1 MNSEPAP
8 IEPTSNLAPSATRI
22 FIAVLTR
29 DLRLI
34 LRHGSEAAT
43 AIAFFLLAT
52 LLFPFGL
59 GPEPDLLARI
69 AAGILWVVALLASLI
84 ALDRLF
90 AEDFQ
95 DGSLEQ
101 LALAPLPLPLVVL
114 AKLGAHWLATGLP
127 LVILAPPLALIL
139 HMDPA
144 GLPALVGSLLL
155 GTPCLSLVGAVGA
168 ALVLGARRGALL
180 LPLLIL
186 PLYIPVLIF
195 GAAAIDAS
203 LAGLSAAPHLQL
215 LGAILLISMGVG
227 PFAAAA
233 AAKQSLV

>member
-1 MNSEPAP
+1 MSAEQILAEPGQAASP
-8 IEPTSNLAPSATRI
+8 SLMRAFLAILA
-22 FIAVLTR
+22 R

-43 AIAFFLLAT
+43 AVAFFLLAT

-90 AEDFQ
+90 AEDYQ

-114 AKLGAHWLATGLP
+114 AKLAAHWLATGLP
-127 LVILAPPLALIL
+127 LVILAPVLALML
-139 HMDPA
+139 RMDPA
-144 GLPALVGSLLL
+144 GLPALIGSLLL
-155 GTPCLSLVGAVGA
+155 GTPCLSLIGAIGA

-195 GAAAIDAS
+195 GTAAVDAS
-203 LAGLSAAPHLQL
+203 LAGFSAAPHLQL
-215 LGAILLISMGVG
+215 LGAILLVSAGIA

-233 AAKQSLV
+233 AAKQALG

>member
-1 MNSEPAP
+1 MNSEQTLV
-8 IEPTSNLAPSATRI
+8 EPTPDASPSTARAFT
-22 FIAVLTR
+22 AVLSR

-43 AIAFFLLAT
+43 AVAFFLLAT

-127 LVILAPPLALIL
+127 LVILAPILALML
-139 HMDPA
+139 HMDSA
-144 GLPALVGSLLL
+144 GLPALIGSLLL
-155 GTPCLSLVGAVGA
+155 GTPCLSLIGAVGA

-180 LPLLIL
+180 LPLLICRS
-186 PLYIPVLIF
+186 IF
-195 GAAAIDAS
+195 R
-203 LAGLSAAPHLQL
+203 
-215 LGAILLISMGVG
+215 
-227 PFAAAA
+227 F
-233 AAKQSLV
+233 

>member
-1 MNSEPAP
+1 MSAGQAMMQPA
-8 IEPTSNLAPSATRI
+8 ETAPPGAARAFMAILS
-22 FIAVLTR
+22 R

-43 AIAFFLLAT
+43 AVAFFLLAT

-101 LALAPLPLPLVVL
+101 LALTSLPLPLVVL

-127 LVILAPPLALIL
+127 LVILAPILALML
-139 HMDPA
+139 RMDPA

-195 GAAAIDAS
+195 GTAAIDAS
-203 LAGLSAAPHLQL
+203 LAGLSATPHLQL
-215 LGAILLISMGVG
+215 LGAILLVSLGVG

-233 AAKQSLV
+233 AAKQALA

>member
-1 MNSEPAP
+1 MSAERLLAEPATAP
-8 IEPTSNLAPSATRI
+8 ASSARRSFLAI
-22 FIAVLTR
+22 LMR

-43 AIAFFLLAT
+43 ALAFFILAV

-127 LVILAPPLALIL
+127 MVILAPLLALML

-144 GLPALVGSLLL
+144 GLPALIGSLLL
-155 GTPCLSLVGAVGA
+155 GTPCLSFIGAVGA

-195 GAAAIDAS
+195 GTAAIDAA
-203 LAGLSAAPHLQL
+203 LAGLSPGPHLQL
-215 LGAILLISMGVG
+215 LGAILLVSLGVG
-227 PFAAAA
+227 PFATAA
-233 AAKQSLV
+233 AAKQALG

>member
-1 MNSEPAP
+1 MRSQQALAEPAP
-8 IEPTSNLAPSATRI
+8 AAMPSGMRA
-22 FIAVLTR
+22 FWAVLSR

-43 AIAFFLLAT
+43 ALAFFLLAT

-114 AKLGAHWLATGLP
+114 AKLAAHWLATGLP
-127 LVILAPPLALIL
+127 LVILAPILALML
-139 HMDPA
+139 HMNPA
-144 GLPALVGSLLL
+144 GLPALIGSLLL
-155 GTPCLSLVGAVGA
+155 GTPCLSLIGAVGA

-195 GAAAIDAS
+195 GTAAVDAS
-203 LAGLSAAPHLQL
+203 LAGLSASPHLQL
-215 LGAILLISMGVG
+215 LGAILLISLGVG

-233 AAKQSLV
+233 AARQSLS

>member
-1 MNSEPAP
+1 MSAERLLAEPVATPAP
-8 IEPTSNLAPSATRI
+8 GALRSFLAI
-22 FIAVLTR
+22 LGR

-43 AIAFFLLAT
+43 ALAFFLLAV

-127 LVILAPPLALIL
+127 MVILAPLLALML

-155 GTPCLSLVGAVGA
+155 GTPCLSFIGAVGA

-195 GAAAIDAS
+195 GTAAIDAALS
-203 LAGLSAAPHLQL
+203 GLSPAPHLQL
-215 LGAILLISMGVG
+215 LGAILLVSLGIG

-233 AAKQSLV
+233 AAKQALG

>member
-1 MNSEPAP
+1 MNSEQTLL
-8 IEPTSNLAPSATRI
+8 EPTLDASPSTARAFT
-22 FIAVLTR
+22 AVLSR

-43 AIAFFLLAT
+43 AVAFFLLAT

-127 LVILAPPLALIL
+127 LVILAPILALML
-139 HMDPA
+139 HMDSA
-144 GLPALVGSLLL
+144 GLPALIGSLLL
-155 GTPCLSLVGAVGA
+155 GTPCLSLIGAVGA

-195 GAAAIDAS
+195 GTAAVDAS
-203 LAGLSAAPHLQL
+203 LAGLPASPHLQL
-215 LGAILLISMGVG
+215 LGAILLISLGVG

-233 AAKQSLV
+233 AAKQSLA

>member
-1 MNSEPAP
+1 MSSQPMP
-8 IEPTSNLAPSATRI
+8 IEPAAGAEPSTARI
-22 FIAVLTR
+22 FLAVLTR

-127 LVILAPPLALIL
+127 LVILAPPLALML

-144 GLPALVGSLLL
+144 GLPVLTASLLL
-155 GTPCLSLVGAVGA
+155 GTPCLSLIGAVGA

-195 GAAAIDAS
+195 GTAAIDAS

-215 LGAILLISMGVG
+215 LGAILLISLGVG

>member
-1 MNSEPAP
+1 MSAEQALVPALQAQ
-8 IEPTSNLAPSATRI
+8 NPSAARAFLAI
-22 FIAVLTR
+22 LTR

-90 AEDFQ
+90 AEDYQ

-101 LALAPLPLPLVVL
+101 LALAPLPMPLVVL

-127 LVILAPPLALIL
+127 LVILAPILALML
-139 HMDPA
+139 RMDPA
-144 GLPALVGSLLL
+144 GLPALIGSLLL
-155 GTPCLSLVGAVGA
+155 GTPCLSLIGAVGA

-195 GAAAIDAS
+195 GTAAVDAALS
-203 LAGLSAAPHLQL
+203 GLPAAPHLQL
-215 LGAILLISMGVG
+215 LGAILLVSLGVG

-233 AAKQSLV
+233 AAKQALS